1 MFTTVRLCAA
11 LFNIILILIDV
22 EIDIYVVILLRLI
35 IFSNFIICETE
46 NNRARLANELVP
58 ESIIAVLKTHLS
70 SEVFVKEACRYVRTL
85 NTIF

>member
-1 MFTTVRLCAA
+1 MSIQITQRQYHY
-11 LFNIILILIDV
+11 LFICTYFD
-22 EIDIYVVILLRLI
+22 IDIYDMILLGFI
-35 IFSNFIICETE
+35 IFLNFIICETE

-85 NTIF
+85 STMF

>member
-1 MFTTVRLCAA
+1 M
-11 LFNIILILIDV
+11 
-22 EIDIYVVILLRLI
+22 IYNFL
-35 IFSNFIICETE
+35 NFIICETE

-85 NTIF
+85 STMF